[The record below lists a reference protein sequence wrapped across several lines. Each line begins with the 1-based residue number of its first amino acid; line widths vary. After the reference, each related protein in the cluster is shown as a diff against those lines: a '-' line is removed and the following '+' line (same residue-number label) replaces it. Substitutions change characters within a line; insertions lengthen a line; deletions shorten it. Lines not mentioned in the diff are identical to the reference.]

1 VYSSRLEGRRGE
13 GGGVIFVG
21 IDWSEDHHDA
31 CIVDVEG
38 HVLSKGRVPEGVHG
52 VSRLHEMVAAHAED
66 PSQVVVGI
74 ELDRGLLVGALV
86 AAGYAVHAINPLSVD
101 RYRDR
106 HRTSGA
112 KSDPGDARVL
122 ADLVRTDRHL
132 HRQVAGDSE
141 LAEAVKVL
149 ARAHQSLIWSRQRQ
163 LNQLRNALREFY
175 PAALEAFGTDLA
187 SGDALAV
194 LEVAPTPAQGR
205 SLSKARIAAALKGG
219 GRRRRITERA
229 EEIKAALRSFQLE
242 APAVLAQAYGDVVR
256 STVRIVR
263 EMTAQIEALAGQ
275 LETSFEEHPDAE
287 ILSSLPGL
295 GSVLGARVLAEFGD
309 DPARYADPK
318 ARKNYA
324 GTSPITKASGRSK
337 VALARFARNRRLADA
352 LQMWA
357 FCSLSNSPG
366 ARRYYDAHRAKGHT
380 HQRALRSLANRWVGI
395 LHGCLRHRQRYS
407 EPLAWAVGHGVA
419 A

>member
-1 VYSSRLEGRRGE
+1 M
-13 GGGVIFVG
+13 IFVG

-31 CIVDVEG
+31 CIVDRDG
-38 HVLSKGRVPEGVHG
+38 RVLAKGRVSEGVDG
-52 VSRLHEMVAAHAED
+52 VGKLHEMVAAHAED
-66 PSQVVVGI
+66 PSQVTVGI

-86 AAGYAVHAINPLSVD
+86 ASGYAVHAINPLSVD

-132 HRQVAGDSE
+132 HREVAGDSE
-141 LAEAVKVL
+141 LVEALKVL

-187 SGDALAV
+187 STDALAV
-194 LEVAPTPAQGR
+194 LGVAPTPAEGR
-205 SLSKARIAAALKGG
+205 SLTAARIAAALKRG
-219 GRRRRITERA
+219 GRRRHITARA
-229 EEIKAALRSFQLE
+229 EEIKAALRSTQLQ
-242 APAVLAQAYGDVVR
+242 APAVLARAYGDVVR
-256 STVRIVR
+256 STVHVVA
-263 EMTAQIEALAGQ
+263 EMTAQIESLAGE
-275 LETSFEEHPDAE
+275 LDASFEGHPDAE
-287 ILSSLPGL
+287 ILRSLPGL

-309 DPARYADPK
+309 DPDRYADPK

-352 LQMWA
+352 VEMWA
-357 FCSLSNSPG
+357 FCSLTLSPG

-380 HQRALRSLANRWVGI
+380 HRRALRSLANRWVGI
-395 LHGCLRHRQRYS
+395 LHGCLRHREGYS
-407 EPLAWAVGHGVA
+407 EARAWPTCAEA
-419 A
+419 AA

>member
-1 VYSSRLEGRRGE
+1 M
-13 GGGVIFVG
+13 IFVG
-21 IDWSEDHHDA
+21 IDWSETHHDV
-31 CIVDVEG
+31 CIVDG
-38 HVLSKGRVPEGVHG
+38 NGRVLAKGRVPEGVDG
-52 VSRLHEMVAAHAED
+52 VAKLHEMLATHAEE
-66 PSQVVVGI
+66 PSEVVVGV

-112 KSDPGDARVL
+112 KSDPGDSKVL

-149 ARAHQSLIWSRQRQ
+149 ARAHQGLIWSRQRQ

-187 SGDALAV
+187 SADALAV
-194 LEVAPTPAQGR
+194 LEAAPTPAKGR
-205 SLSKARIAAALKGG
+205 SLSATRIAAALRRG
-219 GRRRRITERA
+219 GRRRHITERA
-229 EEIKAALRSFQLE
+229 EEIRQALRSPQLE
-242 APAVLAQAYGDVVR
+242 APTLVARAYGDVVA
-256 STVRIVR
+256 STVRIVA
-263 EMTAQIEALAGQ
+263 EMTVQIEALAGQ
-275 LETSFEEHPDAE
+275 LEASFEGHPDAE
-287 ILSSLPGL
+287 ILRSLPGL

-309 DPARYADPK
+309 DPDRYADPK

-324 GTSPITKASGRSK
+324 GTSPITKASGQSR

-352 LQMWA
+352 LEMWA
-357 FCSLSNSPG
+357 FCSISYSPG
-366 ARRYYDAHRAKGHT
+366 ARAYYDAHRAKGHS
-380 HQRALRSLANRWVGI
+380 HRRALRSLANRWVGI
-395 LHGCLRHRQRYS
+395 LHGCLLRRESYS
-407 EPLAWAVGHGVA
+407 ERIAWPTAAEVA